1 MEITHLIKVLGASGG
16 EWVLYLLIAFSMFSF
31 TLIIERIAYF
41 FGNRERTDEVLAQGI
56 ASLARGD
63 LQAVAKQPKGP
74 VGRMFQTASEAWD
87 LGPQRL
93 QAALLAHRLQEKA
106 AAERGLVYL
115 GTLGNNSPFVGL
127 FGTVLGII
135 KAFKDLATASN
146 QGPSVVMAGISEALV
161 ATAVGIM
168 VAIPAVIAYN
178 LFQRKIRVQD
188 YRLEE
193 AAEAIHAL
201 AAADPTLVS
210 GGQHARR

>member
-1 MEITHLIKVLGASGG
+1 M
-16 EWVLYLLIAFSMFSF
+16 
-31 TLIIERIAYF
+31 
-41 FGNRERTDEVLAQGI
+41 
-56 ASLARGD
+56 
-63 LQAVAKQPKGP
+63 
-74 VGRMFQTASEAWD
+74 
-87 LGPQRL
+87 
-93 QAALLAHRLQEKA
+93 
-106 AAERGLVYL
+106 
-115 GTLGNNSPFVGL
+115 
-127 FGTVLGII
+127 LGII
-135 KAFKDLATASN
+135 KAFKDLATASS

-201 AAADPTLVS
+201 AAADPAMVA

>member
-41 FGNRERTDEVLAQGI
+41 FGNRERTDEILSQGI
-56 ASLARGD
+56 AALARGD
-63 LQAVAKQPKGP
+63 LETASKNTKGP
-74 VGRMFQTASEAWD
+74 VGRMFQTACEAWD

-93 QAALLAHRLQEKA
+93 QASLLAHRLQEKA

-135 KAFKDLATASN
+135 KAFKDLATASG

-201 AAADPTLVS
+201 AAADPAMVT

>member
-1 MEITHLIKVLGASGG
+1 MEITHLMKVLGASGG

-41 FGNRERTDEVLAQGI
+41 FGNRERTDEVLAEGI
-56 ASLARGD
+56 AALSNGD
-63 LQAVAKQPKGP
+63 LGLAAKKAKGP
-74 VGRMFQTASEAWD
+74 VGRMFQTASEAWN
-87 LGPQRL
+87 LGPHRL

-135 KAFKDLATASN
+135 KAFKDLATASS
-146 QGPSVVMAGISEALV
+146 QGPSVVMAGISEALI

-168 VAIPAVIAYN
+168 VAIPAVMAFN

-193 AAEAIHAL
+193 AAEAIRAL
-201 AAADPTLVS
+201 AADPALMA